1 MRRLRRWQKESCQ
14 QNHEWVLKNLRAW
27 VSDRNARMSDKAVP
41 DDQVACEDADV
52 LCKCVLLCARDVH
65 KENEE
70 NYPPSTLHLLLAA
83 FQRILCMNMVPFNC
97 SIRVISVS

>member
-1 MRRLRRWQKESCQ
+1 
-14 QNHEWVLKNLRAW
+14 
-27 VSDRNARMSDKAVP
+27 MSDKAVP

-52 LCKCVLLCARDVH
+52 LCKCVLFCARDVH

-83 FQRILCMNMVPFNC
+83 FQRILCMNMVPFNLFDK
-97 SIRVISVS
+97 SDLGFVICTISKLE